1 MRIVITGGTGLIGT
15 PLVKL
20 LARDGHEV
28 IVLSRNPKAKA
39 VPAGAR
45 LLRWDARTPDGW
57 GHLIDG
63 DTAIINLA
71 GENTASWLW
80 TDAHKQRIRD
90 SRLAASAAVAAAI
103 ANAPQP
109 PRALLQASAV
119 GYYGDTGDDMVV
131 EQSPP
136 GDDWRA
142 RLCVEREAATAGLAV
157 RRCLLRIGIV
167 LDRGGGAFP
176 PMLLGARLLGRQ
188 IGSGRQWVPWVHNH
202 DVARA
207 VRFLLRSERA
217 SGPYNLVAPQ
227 PLTNAALMRHIGE
240 GVGTPSLFSMPERA
254 LRAAVGELADAVLVS
269 QRVLPQRLTDLGY
282 SFLFPTAEDALR
294 HLLHCQ

>member
-1 MRIVITGGTGLIGT
+1 MRIIITGGTGLIGM

-28 IVLSRNPKAKA
+28 IVLSRNPNAKTA
-39 VPAGAR
+39 PAGAHM
-45 LLRWDARTPDGW
+45 LRWDARTPESW
-57 GHLIDG
+57 GYLVDG
-63 DTAIINLA
+63 DTAIVNLA
-71 GENTASWLW
+71 GENPASWLW

-90 SRLAASAAVAAAI
+90 SRLAASAAVAEAI
-103 ANAPQP
+103 MAAPQT

-119 GYYGDTGDDMVV
+119 GYYGDTGDDIAI

-142 RLCVEREAATAGLAV
+142 RLCVEWEDATAGLPV

-167 LDRGGGAFP
+167 LDRSGGAFP

-188 IGSGRQWVPWVHNH
+188 IGNGRQWVPWVHNH

-207 VRFLLRSERA
+207 IRFLLRSERA
-217 SGPYNLVAPQ
+217 DGAFNLVAPQ
-227 PLTNAALMRHIGE
+227 PQTNAAFMRYIGE
-240 GVGTPSLFSMPERA
+240 GTGTPSLFTMPERV
-254 LRAAVGELADAVLVS
+254 LRAAVGEMADTVLAS
-269 QRVLPQRLTDLGY
+269 QRVLPQRLSELGY

-294 HLLHCQ
+294 HLLHCE